1 MENKTRAI
9 QTAKY
14 VISDLISAACAW
26 MLFYTFRKIYIE
38 KTELILDQNF
48 YKGLVIIP
56 LYWITLYY
64 LSGYYR
70 DIFRKHRILDLG
82 TTLFQTLFGV
92 LVLFFALILDDKVV
106 TYKNYYTAF
115 MALFAIHFTLTFIP
129 RIFFTSRLVSRIH
142 NRKVGFNTL
151 LIGGNANA
159 LNIYKEI
166 SEMKQSPGYKF
177 VGFVSINGV
186 DNQMMESDLPH
197 LGKFSKNVHE
207 VFKNEKIEEAIIA
220 IESSEHENLRKII
233 SELEGENVRLHVIP
247 DVYDILAGSV
257 KMNNIYGT
265 PLIAIKSELMP
276 AWQMSIKRFLDIA
289 ISLVSLVICLP
300 IFIVIAIAIKMTSK
314 GPIFFLQER
323 VGINGKPFNI
333 IKFRSMV
340 VNAENNGPQLSTEA
354 DPRITKV
361 GLFLRKTRLD
371 EFPQFINVVKGE
383 MSLVGP
389 RPERQF
395 YIDQIVQF
403 APHYK
408 HLNKVRPGITSW
420 GQVKFGYAENVDQMI
435 QRMKYDLIYIENM
448 TLALDFRIMFFT
460 LLIIFKGKG
469 K

>member
-1 MENKTRAI
+1 MENRTRYI
-9 QTAKY
+9 QTLKY
-14 VISDLISAACAW
+14 LISDLISACCAW
-26 MLFYTFRKIYIE
+26 MLFYVFRKIYIE
-38 KTELILDQNF
+38 KSEMIIDQNF
-48 YKGLVIIP
+48 YKGLFIIP
-56 LYWITLYY
+56 MYWVTLYY

-92 LVLFFALILDDKVV
+92 LVLFFALILDDKVG
-106 TYKNYYTAF
+106 TYKNYYIAF
-115 MALFAIHFTLTFIP
+115 LALFVIHFTLTFIP
-129 RIFFTSRLVSRIH
+129 RIFFTSRLVRRVH
-142 NRKVGFNTL
+142 QRKIGFNTL
-151 LIGGNANA
+151 LIGGNSNA
-159 LNIYKEI
+159 MNIYKEI
-166 SEMKQSPGYKF
+166 SEMKLSPGYKF

-186 DNQMMESDLPH
+186 DNQMMESDIPY
-197 LGKFSKNVHE
+197 LGKFSQNVHE
-207 VFKNEKIEEAIIA
+207 VFKREKIEEAIIA

-265 PLIAIKSELMP
+265 PLIGIKSELMP
-276 AWQMSIKRFLDIA
+276 AWQMSVKRFLDIT
-289 ISLVSLVICLP
+289 ISLISLIICLP
-300 IFIVIAIAIKMTSK
+300 IFLVIGIAIKLTSK
-314 GPIFFLQER
+314 GPVFFLQER

-340 VNAENNGPQLSTEA
+340 VNAESNGPQLSTEA

-361 GLFLRKTRLD
+361 GLFIRKTRLD
-371 EFPQFINVVKGE
+371 EFPQFINVLKGE

-420 GQVKFGYAENVDQMI
+420 GQVKYGYAENVDQMI
-435 QRMKYDLIYIENM
+435 QRMKFDLIYIENM
-448 TLALDFRIMFFT
+448 TLSLDFRIMFFT